1 MSTYQMILTK
11 MKRNEVEAVA
21 KEFNNTYKITGIG
34 KKKKQDLILE
44 LLQNEKLLDKVF
56 NRLYPRGEPIQDI
69 VQKVKKPRK
78 KKIVSKEEEKDLN
91 KQIIKLSKEAIKE
104 KSPSGKLK
112 ILKEIRKLQR
122 KL

>member
-56 NRLYPRGEPIQDI
+56 NRLYPRNEPVQDI

>member
-1 MSTYQMILTK
+1 MSNYQMILTK

-21 KEFNNTYKITGIG
+21 KEFNNTYKISGIG
-34 KKKKQDLILE
+34 KRKKQDLILE

-56 NRLYPRGEPIQDI
+56 NRLYPRGEPVQDI

-78 KKIVSKEEEKDLN
+78 KKQISKEEEKELT
-91 KQIIKLSKEAIKE
+91 KQIKKLSKEAIQE

-112 ILKEIRKLQR
+112 ILKEIRKIQR

>member
-1 MSTYQMILTK
+1 MILTK

-56 NRLYPRGEPIQDI
+56 NRLYPRDEPVQDI